1 MFVCLFVCLFLFFFH
16 FIGDMLS
23 KRYLKFAS
31 FNVEGLRNKL
41 DDINFKNE
49 ISKFDFITL
58 VETWLP
64 ADEQVN
70 LEGYTSFS
78 LYRRKHPRAKP
89 ASGGITL
96 LVKEQMFQ
104 GVTICK
110 CDDDRF
116 LWWKLDRN
124 FFGLTDDIFVCSVYL
139 PPYTSKTYVSES
151 NKDRINCFI
160 TFRDQLSYFGKKGK
174 IILYGD
180 FYARTGNLDDF
191 AEDVSWVSN
200 CRLGSGVSEREHV
213 IRRGNRDHSVNIDRA
228 LPWL

>member
-1 MFVCLFVCLFLFFFH
+1 
-16 FIGDMLS
+16 MLS

-70 LEGYTSFS
+70 LEGYTSFF

-89 ASGGITL
+89 ASGEITL

-110 CDDDRF
+110 RDDDRF
-116 LWWKLDRN
+116 LWWK

-191 AEDVSWVSN
+191 PEDVSWVSN

-213 IRRGNRDHSVNIDRA
+213 VRRINRDHSVNIDRA

>member
-1 MFVCLFVCLFLFFFH
+1 
-16 FIGDMLS
+16 MLS

-49 ISKFDFITL
+49 ISMFDFIIL

-70 LEGYTSFS
+70 LEGHTSFF

-124 FFGLTDDIFVCSVYL
+124 FFGLTDDIFVCSVYGRIRRRRMSQNQTKTAL
-139 PPYTSKTYVSES
+139 IALSLSVTSFPTSV
-151 NKDRINCFI
+151 
-160 TFRDQLSYFGKKGK
+160 KKGK
-174 IILYGD
+174 LFFTVTFMHALETWTILQKM
-180 FYARTGNLDDF
+180 
-191 AEDVSWVSN
+191 S
-200 CRLGSGVSEREHV
+200 LGSLIV
-213 IRRGNRDHSVNIDRA
+213 D
-228 LPWL
+228 